1 MNLAATDH
9 GADPGDDIVLFCYV
23 EQPASCLA
31 LMMEA
36 FDTHDA
42 GAGADADA
50 PGKTSGVLGTTVVV
64 ALVLAAASSALAL
77 AHW

>member
-1 MNLAATDH
+1 MNQVATDH
-9 GADPGDDIVLFCYV
+9 GADPGEDIVLFCYV

-31 LMMEA
+31 STG
-36 FDTHDA
+36 DVDV
-42 GAGADADA
+42 DADA
-50 PGKTSGVLGTTVVV
+50 SGKTSGVPGTAVAV